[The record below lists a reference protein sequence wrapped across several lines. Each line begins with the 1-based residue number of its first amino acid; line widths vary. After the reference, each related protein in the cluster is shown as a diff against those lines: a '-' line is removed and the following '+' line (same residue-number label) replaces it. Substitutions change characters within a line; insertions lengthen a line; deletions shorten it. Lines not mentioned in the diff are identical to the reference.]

1 MRETVQDLNLLT
13 VAVALGVAA
22 MLATGAVIGTQ
33 GQTLTA
39 QDGPDTDTSPETD
52 GEFENDSAGSVSPDE
67 VELTVQEAQEIATR
81 EANGTVLEI
90 ELERENGVPV
100 YEVELTDD
108 SAVRE
113 VEIRA
118 DDGTVREVERD
129 DDERSARE
137 TERGDDADNETR
149 VTVSGT
155 LEASAGEDYRL
166 DGLAIDI
173 GAEWYTSN
181 TTAETDLDGDGT
193 VETIRAEFDGLV
205 GQTVTLTVETDGT
218 EGDVFAVDGEQ
229 YRERGP
235 PPWAGGPHGN
245 GPPDH
250 AGP

>member
-1 MRETVQDLNLLT
+1 MRETLQDLNLLT
-13 VAVALGVAA
+13 VAVALGVTA

-39 QDGPDTDTSPETD
+39 QDGPDTDTSPET
-52 GEFENDSAGSVSPDE
+52 
-67 VELTVQEAQEIATR
+67 
-81 EANGTVLEI
+81 
-90 ELERENGVPV
+90 
-100 YEVELTDD
+100 
-108 SAVRE
+108 
-113 VEIRA
+113 
-118 DDGTVREVERD
+118 
-129 DDERSARE
+129 
-137 TERGDDADNETR
+137 ERGGDTNNETR

-155 LEASAGEDYRL
+155 LEPSTGEDYRL
-166 DGLAIDI
+166 NGLAIDI
-173 GAEWYTSN
+173 GPEWYTSN
-181 TTAETDLDGDGT
+181 TTAETDLDDDGT

-245 GPPDH
+245 GPPEH

>member
-1 MRETVQDLNLLT
+1 MRETLQDLNLLT

-67 VELTVQEAQEIATR
+67 V
-81 EANGTVLEI
+81 
-90 ELERENGVPV
+90 
-100 YEVELTDD
+100 DD
-108 SAVRE
+108 
-113 VEIRA
+113 
-118 DDGTVREVERD
+118 
-129 DDERSARE
+129 RSARE
-137 TERGDDADNETR
+137 TERGDDTDTETR

-173 GAEWYTSN
+173 GAEWYTST